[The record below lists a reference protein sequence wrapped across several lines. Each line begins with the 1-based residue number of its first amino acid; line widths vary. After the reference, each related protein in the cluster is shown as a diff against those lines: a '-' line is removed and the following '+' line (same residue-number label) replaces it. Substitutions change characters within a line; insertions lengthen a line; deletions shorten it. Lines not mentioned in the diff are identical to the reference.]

1 VTAMFSKS
9 FDARAAAVEA
19 VEATKQALGDRLLGA
34 ALYGSAAAGDFNADH
49 SDVNVAFVLSML
61 GASELEAL
69 RPLHDSW
76 AKRRITRPLL
86 LSKESLDRSL
96 DVFPL
101 EYLLIRECHETLSG
115 EDLFRGLAIDTG
127 ELRDQIERTLRA
139 QEMGLAWTYLAVAK
153 TPSGAS
159 HWAARSGTAIA
170 ASASGLLH
178 LAGEPVPAKRALV
191 AERCASR
198 FGVDAESLR
207 LLVACRPGEREKVDA
222 VKLLMSAQ
230 SILSRLIAVV
240 EGLDRRS
247 STVSGG

>member
-1 VTAMFSKS
+1 MTAMFSKS
-9 FDARAAAVEA
+9 FDPRTAAVEA

-34 ALYGSAAAGDFNADH
+34 TLYGSAAAGDFHPDH

-61 GASELEAL
+61 GAAELETL

-76 AKRRITRPLL
+76 TKRRISRPLL
-86 LSKESLDRSL
+86 LSKETLDRSL

-101 EYLLIRECHETLSG
+101 EYLLIREHHETLSG
-115 EDLFRGLAIDTG
+115 EDHFRGITIDAV
-127 ELRDQIERTLRA
+127 ELRDQVERTLRA
-139 QEMGLAWTYLAVAK
+139 QEMGLSWTYLALAR

-159 HWAARSGTAIA
+159 HWAGRSGTAIA

-191 AERCASR
+191 AERCASC
-198 FGVDAESLR
+198 FGVDAEALR